1 MAKEKKVKKDT
12 EKEIEK
18 TEKVDKKE
26 TKKFNIKKVCK
37 RLVKKLATACK
48 KLVDKT
54 KDYVR
59 FHKNQVVRTLTSLG
73 ILVAVVII
81 AIIAKNIIVGAGI
94 GNVGYPV
101 IYQKSNN
108 DVYMLEHGASK
119 DKAKEVEKME
129 STGSVE
135 YANTSDK
142 YVLFK
147 SGQDL
152 YLYNTK
158 KDESTKILE
167 NVSYNYGF
175 TPKDSYVFVQ
185 NNLGDLYSYDF
196 KEPAQLLD
204 NGITTIQAYSDNSII
219 YEKDGELKYISF
231 DATKED
237 KTTLINSYI
246 IADISEDGKTVLYTN
261 SNNVLY
267 RYDVKKDK
275 HTKISNGVEKV
286 YCEDKSCKKIYYIK
300 SEQDTTIEYYNGSK
314 SKTLATDV
322 YDIVGID
329 LDTKQI
335 VYTELNDDKL
345 SLYYLYKTKK
355 PKKVT
360 TNYDYGSSVVLT
372 KEAIYFINKDSKLI
386 HVKVNGSSV
395 GKEKELSKEVQ
406 GTLTKFGDGVYFYK
420 NINDKTDATYYV
432 ADGTKVTKIADD
444 IRRGELIPS
453 LNEKNLYY
461 ISDMDGKLGTLSVF
475 DGKDSKK
482 IAEGVQSK
490 LYVKGETIYYIANY
504 EDSTKTGTLYRY
516 DGSKKELS
524 SGVSYI
530 VTTTPNEQNND

>member
-1 MAKEKKVKKDT
+1 MAKEKEIKKDT
-12 EKEIEK
+12 EKKEVE
-18 TEKVDKKE
+18 KKE
-26 TKKFNIKKVCK
+26 TKKFNIKK
-37 RLVKKLATACK
+37 LVKRIAKKIATATK

-94 GNVGYPV
+94 GNIGYPI

-108 DVYMLEHGASK
+108 DVYILEHNASK

-142 YVLFK
+142 YILFK

-185 NNLGDLYSYDF
+185 DNLGDLYSYNF

-204 NGITTIQAYSDNSII
+204 NGISTIQAYSDDSII

-231 DATKED
+231 DASKED

-246 IADISEDGKTVLYTN
+246 LADVSEDGKAVLYTN

-335 VYTELNDDKL
+335 VYTELNNDKL

-432 ADGTKVTKIADD
+432 AEGTKVTKIADD